1 MCTLPPER
9 GICKGRFKRYY
20 YNSATKT
27 CELFQYGGCY
37 GNENNFRTLHDCEK
51 ACSGKYISLLIYI
64 FVIMDA
70 FTSYR

>member
-27 CELFQYGGCY
+27 CELFQYGGCF
-37 GNENNFRTLHDCEK
+37 GNENNFHSLHDCEK